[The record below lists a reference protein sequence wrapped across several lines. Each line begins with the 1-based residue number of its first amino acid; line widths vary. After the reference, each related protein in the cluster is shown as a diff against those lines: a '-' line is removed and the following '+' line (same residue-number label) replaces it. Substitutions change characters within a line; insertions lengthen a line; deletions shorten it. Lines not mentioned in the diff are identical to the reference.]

1 VLADLDSYDAKV
13 KKDGPILGHDNTNHM
28 HAKNMNFGVVEAVD
42 RFVERTGYE
51 FLVLNNVEYPTYVL
65 TKSVNSEA
73 AQAFLANIVF
83 NVKSTIEIHDFLRRG
98 FKHKEVISKDRN
110 RQPHTVFLRRT
121 NPRAF

>member
-1 VLADLDSYDAKV
+1 MLADLDSYDAKV